1 MSAETIL
8 EVLPKIEAIPL
19 YSKTL
24 GKLFTALSKA
34 QGEFPTIKKN
44 AKNPFFKSKYVTLDQ
59 LIKHTAPVLSKHNL
73 AVCQVVED
81 TGEHMWVKTILGLG
95 GTEEWLCSRMAI
107 KKKIAK
113 IDGQRNKI
121 FKELTPQEK
130 GSEITYAQRYT
141 YAAILSISA
150 SDDDDVELSM
160 KENYR
165 EPPKK
170 KIAKITQ
177 RDLEQLEG
185 EIAGNEIVL
194 DTILHNL
201 KIQMLADM
209 PESKFSQAIQLARR
223 AQQKG

>member
-1 MSAETIL
+1 MSQDPVL
-8 EVLPKIEAIPL
+8 EILPKIETIPL
-19 YSKTL
+19 HSKTL

-34 QGEFPTIKKN
+34 QGEFPAIKKN

-59 LIKHTAPVLSKHNL
+59 LIRHTAPVLSKHNL

-81 TGEHMWVKTILGLG
+81 TGDHMWVKTILGLG

-113 IDGQRNKI
+113 IDAQKNKI
-121 FKELTPQEK
+121 YKELTPQEK

-141 YAAILSISA
+141 YAAILAISA
-150 SDDDDVELSM
+150 SEDDDLELSM
-160 KENYR
+160 NQNYR
-165 EPPKK
+165 EAPKK

-177 RDLEQLEG
+177 RDLELLER
-185 EIAGNEIVL
+185 EIGGNEIVL

-201 KIQMLADM
+201 KLGMLADM